1 MLRKLS
7 VKLSLLFVGIALV
20 SVGVI
25 AMWVNNSVQNEFRC
39 YCEESHQG
47 QALPGGQ
54 GGMPY
59 RMGEA
64 EQAFLNGVRNSLW
77 LAGLVAVLVG
87 VALGFLFSW
96 LITGP
101 MRQLTLGARKV
112 AAGDFSY
119 RISQKS
125 DDEIGEVSDAFNTM
139 AKELEKKEK
148 SRRQFL
154 ADTAHELRNPLS
166 IIQGNLEAWLD
177 GVITPTPEQVASVYD
192 ETVLLSRLVTDLR
205 DLSLAEAG
213 RLKLSQNT
221 TELGGFILAQIAS
234 VKSRC
239 EGKRISID
247 ADLPDGLPA
256 VLIDRDRIR
265 QVLHNLIDNALRYTR
280 AGGTIKIGASYK
292 TNGLVI
298 VSVSDSGSGIA
309 AEDLPHVFD
318 HFYKADRSRQ
328 RGHGGAGIGLAMV
341 KRLVELH
348 GGTVWVESRKGKGS
362 TFFFTLP
369 VARRDRRAVILSK
382 SHKLSGTVPDN
393 M

>member
-1 MLRKLS
+1 MIRSLS

-25 AMWVNNSVQNEFRC
+25 ALWVNNSVQSEFC
-39 YCEESHQG
+39 SYCQESYQG
-47 QALPGGQ
+47 QAPSGSMNPGTGLGGQ

-59 RMGEA
+59 YMGEA

-101 MRQLTLGARKV
+101 MRQLTLAARKV

-119 RISQKS
+119 RVPQKT

-139 AKELEKKEK
+139 AEQLEKKEK
-148 SRRQFL
+148 SKRQLL
-154 ADTAHELRNPLS
+154 ADIAHELRNPLS

-177 GVITPTPEQVASVYD
+177 GVLTPAPDQIASVYD
-192 ETVLLSRLVTDLR
+192 ETVLLSRLITDLR

-213 RLKLSQNT
+213 QLKLSQSA
-221 TELGGFILAQIAS
+221 TELGEFIFAEITS
-234 VKSRC
+234 VQNRC
-239 EGKRISID
+239 QEKQVSIS
-247 ADLPDGLPA
+247 AELPTRLPL
-256 VLIDRDRIR
+256 VFIDRDRIR
-265 QVLHNLIDNALRYTR
+265 QVLHNLIDNALRYIP
-280 AGGTIKIGASYK
+280 AGGTIKIGANY
-292 TNGLVI
+292 TTPGWVT
-298 VSVSDSGSGIA
+298 VSVADSGGGIVP
-309 AEDLPHVFD
+309 EDLPYVFD
-318 HFYKADRSRQ
+318 HFYKADRSRH

-348 GGTVWVESRKGKGS
+348 GGKVWVESQKGKGS

-369 VARRDRRAVILSK
+369 VA
-382 SHKLSGTVPDN
+382 
-393 M
+393 

>member
-25 AMWVNNSVQNEFRC
+25 ALWVNNSVESEFWC
-39 YCEESHQG
+39 YCQECYQEQV
-47 QALPGGQ
+47 LPGSIQPGTGTGGQ
-54 GGMPY
+54 VGMPY

-64 EQAFLNGVRNSLW
+64 EQAFLSGVRNSLW
-77 LAGLVAVLVG
+77 LAGLVAILVG

-119 RISQKS
+119 RVLQKT

-139 AKELEKKEK
+139 AEQLEKKEK

-154 ADTAHELRNPLS
+154 ADIAHELRNPLS
-166 IIQGNLEAWLD
+166 IVQGNLEAWLD
-177 GVITPTPEQVASVYD
+177 GVITPAPEQVASVYD

-213 RLKLSQNT
+213 QLKLSRNA
-221 TELGGFILAQIAS
+221 TELGEFISAQIAG
-234 VKSRC
+234 VRSRC
-239 EGKRISID
+239 QEKRISIS
-247 ADLPDGLPA
+247 ADIPDELPL
-256 VLIDRDRIR
+256 VLIDKDRIR

-280 AGGTIKIGASYK
+280 SGGNIKISASAK
-292 TNGLVI
+292 TPGLVT

-309 AEDLPHVFD
+309 ADDLPNVFD

-348 GGTVWVESRKGKGS
+348 GGAVWVGSKKGKGS

-369 VARRDRRAVILSK
+369 VA
-382 SHKLSGTVPDN
+382 
-393 M
+393 

>member
-39 YCEESHQG
+39 YCQESYQG
-47 QALPGGQ
+47 QVPPGSMYPGTGSGGQ
-54 GGMPY
+54 VGMPY
-59 RMGEA
+59 YMGEA

-87 VALGFLFSW
+87 IALGFLFSW

-101 MRQLTLGARKV
+101 MRQLTLAARKV
-112 AAGDFSY
+112 AAGDFSH
-119 RISQKS
+119 RVSQKT

-139 AKELEKKEK
+139 AEQLDKKEK

-154 ADTAHELRNPLS
+154 ADIAHELRNPLS

-177 GVITPTPEQVASVYD
+177 GVIIPAPEQIASVYD

-213 RLKLSQNT
+213 QLKLYQGA
-221 TELGGFILAQIAS
+221 TELGEFILAQIAS
-234 VKSRC
+234 VQSRC
-239 EGKRISID
+239 HEKRIRIGAELSEE
-247 ADLPDGLPA
+247 LPA

-280 AGGTIKIGASYK
+280 AGGAIKIGANLK
-292 TNGLVI
+292 TPGLVT

-318 HFYKADRSRQ
+318 HFYKADRSRR

-369 VARRDRRAVILSK
+369 VA
-382 SHKLSGTVPDN
+382 
-393 M
+393 

>member
-1 MLRKLS
+1 MLHRLS

-25 AMWVNNSVQNEFRC
+25 AMWVNNSVQTQFRC
-39 YCEESHQG
+39 YCAESYQV
-47 QALPGGQ
+47 QAPPDSMHPGAGSGDQ
-54 GGMPY
+54 GGMPDY
-59 RMGEA
+59 MGEA
-64 EQAFLNGVRNSLW
+64 EQAFLDEVRNSLW
-77 LAGLVAVLVG
+77 LAAWVAVLVG

-101 MRQLTLGARKV
+101 MRQLTLAARKV
-112 AAGDFSY
+112 ATGDFSY
-119 RISQKS
+119 RVSQKT

-139 AKELEKKEK
+139 AEQLEKKEK

-154 ADTAHELRNPLS
+154 ADIAHELRNPLS

-177 GVITPTPEQVASVYD
+177 EVITPTPEQVASVYD

-213 RLKLSQNT
+213 QLKLSQSS
-221 TELGGFILAQIAS
+221 TELGEFILAQIAS
-234 VKSRC
+234 IQSRC
-239 EGKRISID
+239 QQKRISINAGWTD
-247 ADLPDGLPA
+247 ELPL
-256 VLIDRDRIR
+256 VFIDRDRIR

-280 AGGTIKIGASYK
+280 AGGTIKIGAEYAK
-292 TNGLVI
+292 AGWVT
-298 VSVSDSGSGIA
+298 VSVADSGSGIA
-309 AEDLPHVFD
+309 PEDLSHVFD

-348 GGTVWVESRKGKGS
+348 GGTVWVESQKGKGS

-369 VARRDRRAVILSK
+369 VA
-382 SHKLSGTVPDN
+382 
-393 M
+393 